1 MKNRLKDSMVRVNTT
16 VLLFVVIL
24 VVVGLL
30 MKSKMQALMNGY
42 MESQVNNQ
50 AALLTENIRTRFSME
65 LGNLKK
71 ISGYLQGVGG
81 EELETRTDELLTADD
96 AEGVVTGLLD
106 LSGNALY
113 GEALDFTAFSGIQE
127 SFRGNTSVSYDAE
140 TGLLFTVPVYND
152 KNVRYVLYRLYSTDV
167 VTEEFAL
174 SCFEDQG
181 DIMISDIDNQVI
193 VGFRNYDSESIFA
206 DEVLSAAATA
216 IREELNVSDAASE
229 LVDIDGQESFLF
241 IAELQ
246 DYEVYITGI
255 VPRDVMASGMNTMIA
270 MVLWVY
276 GLLIVLMVIGIVY
289 LFSAEQKAKESDELR
304 LAKQAA
310 ESANQ
315 AKSSFLANMSH
326 EIRTPINAVM
336 GMNEMILRESD
347 EENILTY
354 ANKIKGA
361 SETLLSLIN
370 DVLDLS
376 KIESG
381 KMEIVETDYRLD
393 SMLDNIVN
401 MIAIKAK
408 QKELTFTVDVDET
421 LPNELVGDEVR
432 NKQVIVNILS
442 NAVKYTKEGSVTL
455 RIGRETQDEEHVV
468 LRIDVTDTGI
478 GIRPEDREKLF
489 RSFERLDL
497 VQNRS
502 IEGTGLGLA
511 ITQKLIDQMAGRLEV
526 ESEYGKGSTFT
537 VYLPQKVRGTEVI
550 GNVAEKRRKAQASK
564 QEYHESFTAPDA
576 EILVVDDNEMNRF
589 VVKALLKKTQMKI
602 TECSGGAQCLEA
614 ITQKHYDIIL
624 LDHMMPQM
632 DGVEVLKQSRTL
644 EGNLCQDTP
653 IIALTA
659 NAIAGIRDYYIKEG
673 FTDYLAKPIKGDELE
688 KMLRMYLPENLISAG

>member
-511 ITQKLIDQMAGRLEV
+511 ITQKLIDQMTGRLEV

-550 GNVAEKRRKAQASK
+550 GNVAEKRRKAQTSK